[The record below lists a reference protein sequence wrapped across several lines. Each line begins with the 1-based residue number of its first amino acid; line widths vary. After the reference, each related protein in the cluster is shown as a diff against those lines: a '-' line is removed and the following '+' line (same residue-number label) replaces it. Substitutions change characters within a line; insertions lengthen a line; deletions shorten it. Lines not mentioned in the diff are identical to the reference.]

1 MDDVCEI
8 CKMNDYEAN
17 YSQCIHCKIIYC
29 EPCEVKHE
37 WIHYGYGFYCC
48 HNCKDNKYF
57 KNLKK

>member
-8 CKMNDYEAN
+8 CKMNNYEAN

-48 HNCKDNKYF
+48 HNCKDKT
-57 KNLKK
+57 KN